1 MFTFVFLNPTGTGA
15 DMEKANLTSQITGST
30 DVFTIPASDTSTIRV
45 YYNGIRQVEGENFTV
60 NNSNET
66 LWVRND
72 LIKVDIL
79 LVSSNYLFYKFIM
92 KCS

>member
-30 DVFTIPASDTSTIRV
+30 DVFTIPDSDTSTIRV

-60 NNSNET
+60 NNSTTIT
-66 LWVRND
+66 LAFTPQTGD
-72 LIKVDIL
+72 FLTID
-79 LVSSNYLFYKFIM
+79 YTPA
-92 KCS
+92 